1 MNNQD
6 SDRKQRIAKYKE
18 ERRRQL
24 AIQTA
29 NRLAE
34 NPTDSSNFIIN
45 MCSSFSVKLIYLI
58 FFIDDNIK
66 PGILKQ
72 RDSSRDEGY
81 HSSKLRDKSRSPTRG
96 ACTSNSDLNEVLFS
110 GSSGV
115 STPLSQGGRRSSLT
129 FSPKRN
135 VAEVTTSTAS
145 TAASDHESSS
155 SSRKASFVTK
165 TTVFLD
171 QNISNENFRENEF
184 TKKNNSPVASGSY
197 GATGGESSVERV
209 KFDSTSLPTSP
220 TSEDGP
226 ASLSSSGGGG
236 ILKRKGSMGSRQPPR
251 SQDSEAGNGSGGS
264 GSGVTRKR
272 SILKYDSFEVA
283 DDSPNVTGGGERD
296 QEQLR
301 PRRGVLKKDSSYDD
315 TLRPILKYPLTSSEA
330 IENFRENDFTKNNT
344 AVPKNSSNNEEESMS
359 STTSSEDLENLID
372 QSNRGFV
379 NVNIDP
385 LPKSNVEDSNSE
397 FSETE
402 TEVQSR
408 NIPSPRKSSLH
419 GPRLPVIPPSSVN
432 ITSDGNLACKLEALS
447 GQAEAKLKQ
456 MAEAEAKESSISN
469 ALAAEKK

>member
-1 MNNQD
+1 M
-6 SDRKQRIAKYKE
+6 
-18 ERRRQL
+18 
-24 AIQTA
+24 
-29 NRLAE
+29 
-34 NPTDSSNFIIN
+34 
-45 MCSSFSVKLIYLI
+45 
-58 FFIDDNIK
+58 
-66 PGILKQ
+66 KQ

-96 ACTSNSDLNEVLFS
+96 ATSNSDLNEVLFS

-135 VAEVTTSTAS
+135 VVEVQTSTTS

-155 SSRKASFVTK
+155 KKASFVTK

-171 QNISNENFRENEF
+171 QNASSSNNI
-184 TKKNNSPVASGSY
+184 TTTSASGGISY
-197 GATGGESSVERV
+197 GGGHTSGGAESSSVERV
-209 KFDSTSLPTSP
+209 KFDSSSLPTSP

-226 ASLSSSGGGG
+226 ASLSSSGAGGGG

-251 SQDSEAGNGSGGS
+251 SSQDSETGNGSNSG

-283 DDSPNVTGGGERD
+283 DDSPNNVNSGERD
-296 QEQLR
+296 QEQPR

-315 TLRPILKYPLTSSEA
+315 TLRPILKYPLTSSGEGGA
-330 IENFRENDFTKNNT
+330 SSIENFRENDFTKNNT
-344 AVPKNSSNNEEESMS
+344 VVLNKNTSNNADESMS

-385 LPKSNVEDSNSE
+385 LPKSVEDSNSE

-402 TEVQSR
+402 TEMQIHR

-432 ITSDGNLACKLEALS
+432 ITSDGNLACKLEALT
-447 GQAEAKLKQ
+447 GQAEAKIKQ
-456 MAEAEAKESSISN
+456 LAEDEAKESISN
-469 ALAAEKK
+469 ALAIEKK

>member
-1 MNNQD
+1 M
-6 SDRKQRIAKYKE
+6 
-18 ERRRQL
+18 
-24 AIQTA
+24 
-29 NRLAE
+29 
-34 NPTDSSNFIIN
+34 
-45 MCSSFSVKLIYLI
+45 
-58 FFIDDNIK
+58 
-66 PGILKQ
+66 KQ

-96 ACTSNSDLNEVLFS
+96 ATSNSDLNEVLFS

-115 STPLSQGGRRSSLT
+115 STPLSQGRRSSLT

-135 VAEVTTSTAS
+135 VAEVTSTAS
-145 TAASDHESSS
+145 DESSK
-155 SSRKASFVTK
+155 KASFVTK

-171 QNISNENFRENEF
+171 QNASSNI
-184 TKKNNSPVASGSY
+184 TTASGGY
-197 GATGGESSVERV
+197 GNTGESSVERV
-209 KFDSTSLPTSP
+209 KFDSSSLPTSP

-226 ASLSSSGGGG
+226 ASLSSSAGGG

-402 TEVQSR
+402 TEVQIR

-456 MAEAEAKESSISN
+456 MAEAQAKESSISN